1 MRFILLTHFEAVL
14 VVRTDTEKPE
24 RVTSR
29 SKYAGRVFSKGKEQ
43 NGVCAGQVDTIINII
58 VTIIIIMFIIIFK
71 EGRWQTMYGGAWG
84 DILSSRPSGCL

>member
-29 SKYAGRVFSKGKEQ
+29 SKYAGRVFSKGEEQ
-43 NGVCAGQVDTIINII
+43 NGMCAGQVDTIINIM
-58 VTIIIIMFIIIFK
+58 VTIIIIFIIIFK